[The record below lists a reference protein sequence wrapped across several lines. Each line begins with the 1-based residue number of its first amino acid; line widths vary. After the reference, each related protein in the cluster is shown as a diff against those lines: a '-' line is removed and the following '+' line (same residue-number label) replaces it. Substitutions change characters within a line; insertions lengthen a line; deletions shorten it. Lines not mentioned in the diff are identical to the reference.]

1 MTPTTSPEQPR
12 GDSLLVSRYNLG
24 PFRYVDGEGVA
35 VIHILET
42 AGSVPV
48 TGGYNRFVECDRA
61 GRRKVVQEAIEYARE
76 HGLRM
81 QIYSRHVR
89 ADIEAGFIDAHGISV
104 HYMVGGP
111 A

>member
-1 MTPTTSPEQPR
+1 MNSPSQEQPR
-12 GDSLLVSRYNLG
+12 GDNLLVGGYDLG
-24 PFRYVDGEGVA
+24 TFRHVDGGGVA

-42 AGSVPV
+42 VGSVPV
-48 TGGYNRFVECDRA
+48 PGGYSRIVECDRA
-61 GRRKVVQEAIEYARE
+61 GMRKVVQEAIEYARE

-89 ADIEAGFIDAHGISV
+89 ADIEAGFIDARGISV

-111 A
+111 S